1 MHRPSDPPDQP
12 RRRPVMAGRDGI
24 TSGHANVRLAVGL
37 AHTVP
42 GAELTVRRTDGG
54 ELVAANRPDADVDL
68 CSLRRLVIGTVGA
81 STADRWIEVVRVGG
95 SVAQTEDGLWAS
107 DGPEPRRWFATMLRQ
122 ERVIDLLR
130 EIDTADIGDDGIEVV
145 LKPDAC
151 LGLTAV
157 AISADGPHLID
168 RLDEL
173 ARRAHAACLVDE
185 LIWSARA
192 AVHRVDPPR
201 GRTTPVDLNDATK
214 GENP

>member
-1 MHRPSDPPDQP
+1 MPRPSDPSEQP

-24 TSGHANVRLAVGL
+24 TTSHANVRLAVGL
-37 AHTVP
+37 AHGVP
-42 GAELTVRRTDGG
+42 GAELRIRRTDGG

-81 STADRWIEVVRVGG
+81 STADRWIEVIGVGG
-95 SVAQTEDGLWAS
+95 SVTATDDGLWAS
-107 DGPEPRRWFATMLRQ
+107 NDAEPRRWFATMLRQ
-122 ERVIDLLR
+122 ERVIDLLG

-145 LKPDAC
+145 LKPDPC
-151 LGLTAV
+151 LGLTSIGV
-157 AISADGPHLID
+157 SAEGPHLVD

-173 ARRAHAACLVDE
+173 ARRANVACLVDE

-192 AVHRVDPPR
+192 AVPRVDPPR
-201 GRTTPVDLNDATK
+201 SRTTPVDLNDASK